1 MLYVPPPDLDGREE
15 ILRVHTRQMKL
26 GEDVNLRCL
35 AEDTNL
41 FTGAELAGLC
51 NEAGMV
57 ALREDMSAAA
67 VFDRHFWTARN
78 SLRPALT
85 KSQIETYTSFMKRSV
100 S

>member
-1 MLYVPPPDLDGREE
+1 MPPPDLDGREE

-26 GEDVNLRCL
+26 GEDVNLRLL
-35 AEDTNL
+35 AEDTDL

-67 VFDRHFWTARN
+67 VYDRHFWTARN
-78 SLRPALT
+78 SLQPALT
-85 KSQIETYTSFMKRSV
+85 NSQIEAYASFMKRTIS
-100 S
+100 